1 MNNLKDS
8 IERIQKYFLLRTQI
22 LSETKR
28 AKTMSKQTDKII
40 HEQLIELYERTNTLL
55 ELMTKINE
63 LDTNMRE
70 RMDKV
75 EEILNV
81 S

>member
-1 MNNLKDS
+1 
-8 IERIQKYFLLRTQI
+8 
-22 LSETKR
+22 
-28 AKTMSKQTDKII
+28 MSKQTDKII